1 MKRTS
6 EFIELGLYAINQ
18 GQSFSQISDILINT
32 DTKRIEYLTTNDG
45 YNIYACSILPYD
57 CIYGIG
63 DNFIT
68 TEDSSLFVSLEQ
80 CYSRIVNLLSFKV
93 LQSLVV
99 MSVAGQIVGQVL
111 DISFDEK
118 TGMLTELIT
127 EAGDSLPVDIIVK
140 ITKDYVFVNNGKDA
154 IRPMVKRPILQTKA
168 EAIAN
173 ASVYPGAAAY
183 SGAVHTTPIAPVAYT
198 APTPAPAE
206 VQPVPAIEEVPDVSD
221 LSDFFADNVMPDDSV
236 APVITPAIQMPTPAP
251 MPSPASIPEKPA
263 MPEKSGLA
271 ARAEKFGLIGK
282 RVPKDILD
290 NDGTMLASR
299 GDEITSDLLELLK
312 SKNKASLLL

>member
-80 CYSRIVNLLSFKV
+80 CYSRIVSLLSFKV

-127 EAGDSLPVDIIVK
+127 EDGDSLPVDIIVK

-168 EAIAN
+168 EAVAN
-173 ASVYPGAAAY
+173 ASAYPGAAAY
-183 SGAVHTTPIAPVAYT
+183 SGAVHTIPNAPSAVPTEPAQTPIDVQSIP
-198 APTPAPAE
+198 E
-206 VQPVPAIEEVPDVSD
+206 VEPVPDITD
-221 LSDFFADNVMPDDSV
+221 LSEFLFDEEMPDDSV
-236 APVITPAIQMPTPAP
+236 APVISPAIQVPVQAQTL
-251 MPSPASIPEKPA
+251 EKPA

-299 GDEITSDLLELLK
+299 GDEITPELLELLK